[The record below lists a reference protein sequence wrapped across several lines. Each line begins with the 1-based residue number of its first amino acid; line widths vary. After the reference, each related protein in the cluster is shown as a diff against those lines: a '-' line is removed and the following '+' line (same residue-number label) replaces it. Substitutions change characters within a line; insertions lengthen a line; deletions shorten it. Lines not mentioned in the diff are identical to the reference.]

1 MRSQSSPNPV
11 DPGSRLDRWWLPA
24 SCGIALHST
33 ASNDHATFWQK
44 KYPLAPMMQS
54 VLSDPSANSTV
65 TFRSTGW
72 ISVRSFNQPK
82 ESKRLQSEKITKYE
96 NYSCNCITLDDPS
109 TNWYKPFWVDSFF
122 AFDISH
128 CVCCVTWHFRLKQH
142 GEAILGH
149 LASLRWH
156 MHIIILLYQLFCCS
170 VLKRSVMPKYQLV
183 FSACSQ
189 QYTARHAALLGARA
203 NIFHLIALTVHGGKI
218 WQVTSQLRWA
228 TSNCFL

>member
-1 MRSQSSPNPV
+1 MPRS
-11 DPGSRLDRWWLPA
+11 
-24 SCGIALHST
+24 
-33 ASNDHATFWQK
+33 WQK
-44 KYPLAPMMQS
+44 IPLAPMMQS
-54 VLSDPSANSTV
+54 VLSDPANSTV

-109 TNWYKPFWVDSFF
+109 TNWYKLFWVDSFF

-142 GEAILGH
+142 GEAIFGGH
-149 LASLRWH
+149 LASLRLH
-156 MHIIILLYQLFCCS
+156 MHIIILLYHLFCCS